1 MRKHFLLLFLLTLL
15 PLATWAGSYDVTVTA
30 QDVSRAYGVD
40 KYNWTSGSQP
50 AASAD
55 MISIGV
61 TAYNFANNDDRDAVK
76 AALAAKL
83 TYRYAD
89 NVTIST
95 PAANYTYAL
104 EPIDANELSVT
115 LKLQDEYETF
125 TISNYANNHGTLT
138 IEKSTAAVN
147 LSAGTLT
154 AIENLKYTGE
164 AQTLFSGAAAITLN
178 GSDVDLS
185 DEVLYSL
192 DQNADDGDWVS
203 KDNIATLTGT
213 NKGQYTLYYKIND
226 NGSHNAQSGY
236 FLTKGVIAA
245 ATPVVSGIAFATGPM
260 TYAIEND
267 APKVWSLVAEGATT
281 TFGTIQYRLGE
292 NGTWGDASSITA
304 SNAGTYH
311 VYYKVDADTEHGNWV
326 AVDPTEIDANGITI
340 AQATTAV
347 TIAYVAGDLTYTVE
361 NDQAVAQQLVAAT
374 PTTNFGT
381 LEYRLWSQSSN
392 AWATEWTPS
401 LDGIKA
407 TNAGSYDVYYRVK
420 TEGNWTEIAETKIDA
435 NGKSIAKA
443 DPVATVAAAQNLV
456 YTGQPLKLIVD
467 NPAPTTTGGT
477 LKFKL
482 AGDADFA
489 DAIPTV
495 TNAGTYT
502 VYYKVEGNDN
512 YNSTTGNDNVEVT
525 IAKADRAI
533 DASKI
538 TLGGVAVA
546 DYQYSET
553 TKAYTLGYSVAWDA
567 EAEPVFQVKKDGAAD
582 WADYNNSYV
591 FGKGS
596 YQVKY
601 SVAETANYNEVSD
614 ETVSFTVDEG
624 TQEWATALAATSKA
638 YDGTAA
644 TITEAV
650 AAYENAEVT
659 ISYYTQDDPD
669 NALAAAP
676 VDRGEYTVKAVAA
689 QTANY
694 ASLTAT
700 VDYEITVGHADV
712 TAPVAVAAL
721 EYNGGNQNLATAG
734 VVSTGDPIEYKVMNG
749 EELVA
754 DWATT
759 LPQAKNAGTYTV
771 SWKTVVNDNYETDD
785 ATEGEFNVTINKKA
799 LIYALANQDAVYTG
813 EEILPNG
820 NYALFAGSFA
830 PGEQLSDVASFT
842 FGDHPTN
849 VADSKTYKKLAV
861 EFLGVE
867 NYTIS
872 FSGSS
877 DLAIAPKT
885 IANWVSDFSASA
897 NYDGT
902 AKAATYTIAD
912 GLEENTDYTVTVSPA
927 EVKNAGEYT
936 YTFAPKG
943 NYTGED
949 IVKTFTI
956 NAKAIN
962 EDMFSMLN
970 EAEWP
975 AQVTFDD
982 ENHNPAGTYQ
992 LEDEDIQVEEE
1003 ENYVLTADDYE
1014 LSLTYGGEAVEN
1026 PATAEVKNQGTYVFT
1041 FTGKGNYTGSFTKQ
1055 IVIGKK
1061 ALAAADFE
1069 LAATTAVYTAADQLP
1084 AVTTA
1089 LTAADYDVAIS
1100 NVTEEGKAIDVA
1112 AYTFT
1117 FTGKGNY
1124 TGEIQKTFTITPATL
1139 LVSVAADVE
1148 KNFDGTATFGD
1159 QKPTLEFS
1167 GLKGADTEDV
1177 VTYDADE
1184 AITIVNAAAA
1194 PGTYD
1199 LAVDVTQLAADNY
1212 VFEANAE
1219 IKRTFT
1225 INAVGLTIAF
1235 VNNYDEEEAITAAYT
1250 KVYGADNAFN
1260 ATWKNNNIAIAGALD
1275 ADIAAIKNAITVTL
1289 DDENV
1294 GTQSLSIEVDA
1305 DADVF
1310 ANYDMEKLF
1319 TANADFEITPAT
1331 LTIGLKNDETREY
1344 NGEVTSSVEISV
1356 DKLAVSGYK
1365 FNDDNS
1371 VITTLPTATV
1381 VDATKNVGTYVITL
1395 DGAEAA
1401 NYVFQYTEARFVITP
1416 KVLAKGSVTIDE
1428 QTLQAGIA
1436 ASNFDADAYS
1446 VENLVDGEDYA
1457 AIWGIKLADAHVDA
1471 NEKIA
1476 GETDAQGIELYA
1488 IDEAAAANYEF
1499 DAEENLYGRL
1509 VIPSAQSIV
1518 LSRGDRSTQSIE
1530 AGEGNI
1536 FASDVENATI
1546 EFNSFAMDAKKWYA
1560 MVLPFDVTMMELI
1573 NAFGGYVAV
1582 DVLDQTNTDNSRV
1595 YFELNG
1601 ATVPAHTPFL
1611 IKLFAEKNLNTVKF
1625 EKDGGFTVE
1634 ATANAN
1640 TTVTDAADN
1649 EFIGTYAGK
1658 KFNGDNTN
1666 CWIVSLNSGKV
1677 QPASATATVYPLGA
1691 YIKTATANARFFV
1704 EENDGTVTEIERINA
1719 DGSLVEAGGW
1729 YTVNGMKLD
1738 KAPVEKGVYVK
1749 DGKKVVIK

>member
-15 PLATWAGSYDVTVTA
+15 PLATWASSYTVTVA
-30 QDVSRAYGVD
+30 PQNVSRQFGLTT
-40 KYNWTSGSQP
+40 YNSYQAVST
-50 AASAD
+50 D
-55 MISIGV
+55 M
-61 TAYNFANNDDRDAVK
+61 
-76 AALAAKL
+76 
-83 TYRYAD
+83 
-89 NVTIST
+89 
-95 PAANYTYAL
+95 
-104 EPIDANELSVT
+104 
-115 LKLQDEYETF
+115 F
-125 TISNYANNHGTLT
+125 TISVADKNLTAEQLADLKELVAANLTVYYGDAVTVNSVAGNYTFSLGGDGSVNYNSGTDDTYTIEHSMSVSSATLT
-138 IEKSTAAVN
+138 ITQSTAALYFAN
-147 LSAGTLT
+147 GSLA
-154 AIENLKYTGE
+154 
-164 AQTLFSGAAAITLN
+164 AQTGLVYTETTLGTGDEQVLFTGAPTITLA
-178 GSDVDLS
+178 GSTVDLS
-185 DEVLYSL
+185 GEIKYALS
-192 DQNADDGDWVS
+192 QNADTWYTDINDV
-203 KDNIATLTGT
+203 KAT
-213 NKGQYTLYYKIND
+213 NADSYTLYYKVEE
-226 NGSHNAQSGY
+226 NANHAAANGY
-236 FLTKGVIAA
+236 FATAATIAKG
-245 ATPVVSGIAFATGPM
+245 TPVVTGVAYVAGDLTFALDNSQPKA
-260 TYAIEND
+260 YALVD
-267 APKVWSLVAEGATT
+267 ATNANTT
-281 TFGTIQYRLGE
+281 LGTIQYRLGTE
-292 NGTWGDASSITA
+292 GQWTTDPATITA
-304 SNAGTYH
+304 FNAGTYD
-311 VYYKVDADTEHGNWV
+311 VYYKVDADENGNWV
-326 AVDPTEIDANGITI
+326 AVDATKIDATGKTI
-340 AQATTAV
+340 AQAATEV
-347 TIAYVAGDLTYTVE
+347 TIAYVAGDLTYTVDNE
-361 NDQAVAQQLVAAT
+361 TPVAQQLVAAT

-381 LEYRLWSQSSN
+381 LEYRLWNVSTN
-392 AWATEWTPS
+392 AWATEWTSS
-401 LDGIKA
+401 LDEIKA
-407 TNAGSYDVYYRVK
+407 TNAGSYDVYYRVT

-456 YTGQPLKLIVD
+456 YTGQGLNLIAD
-467 NPAPTTTGGT
+467 GATTTATTT

-489 DAIPTV
+489 DAIPTGI
-495 TNAGTYT
+495 NAGTYT

-546 DYQYSET
+546 NYQYSET
-553 TKAYTLGYSVAWDA
+553 TKAYTLGYSVAWDT
-567 EAEPVFQVKKDGAAD
+567 EAAPVFQVKKNDAAE
-582 WADYNNSYV
+582 WADYDNSYV

-601 SVAETANYNEVSD
+601 SVAETANYKAVSD
-614 ETVSFTVDEG
+614 ATVSFTVGEG
-624 TQEWATALAATSKA
+624 VQEWATALAVTTPHP
-638 YDGTAA
+638 YDGQPAEV
-644 TITEAV
+644 TEAE
-650 AAYENAEVT
+650 AAYEGAQVT
-659 ISYYTQDDPD
+659 ISYYTQDDPSTEI
-669 NALAAAP
+669 AAP
-676 VDRGEYTVKAVAA
+676 VNVGTYTVKAVAA
-689 QTANY
+689 ATDNY
-694 ASLTAT
+694 GALDVSLPF
-700 VDYEITVGHADV
+700 EITVGHADV

-734 VVSTGDPIEYKVMNG
+734 FVSTGDPIQYQVLVG
-749 EELVA
+749 EEVIS
-754 DWATT
+754 DWAEE

-771 SWKTVVNDNYETDD
+771 SWKTVVNNNYVTTDD
-785 ATEGEFNVTINKKA
+785 TEGSFNVTINKKA

-885 IANWVSDFSASA
+885 ISDWVSDFSASA

-927 EVKNAGEYT
+927 EVKNAGAYT

-956 NAKAIN
+956 NAKAIDA
-962 EDMFSMLN
+962 EMFTMLN

-975 AQVTFDD
+975 AQITFDG

-1003 ENYVLTADDYE
+1003 NYVLTADDYE
-1014 LSLTYGGEAVEN
+1014 LSLTYDDEAVEN

-1055 IVIGKK
+1055 IVIGEK
-1061 ALAAADFE
+1061 ALAAADFT
-1069 LAATTAVYTAADQLP
+1069 LAATTAVYTSADQLP

-1089 LTAADYDVAIS
+1089 LTDADYDVAIS

-1112 AYTFT
+1112 TYTFT

-1124 TGEIQKTFTITPATL
+1124 TGTVQKTFEITPATL

-1148 KNFDGTATFGD
+1148 KDFDGTATFGT

-1184 AITIVNAAAA
+1184 AITIVDAAAA

-1199 LAVDVTQLAADNY
+1199 LAVDVTKLDADNY

-1235 VNNYDEEEAITAAYT
+1235 VNNYDDEEAITAAYT

-1275 ADIAAIKNAITVTL
+1275 TDIAAIKNAITVTL

-1471 NEKIA
+1471 NDKIA
-1476 GETDAQGIELYA
+1476 GETDAEGIELYV

-1640 TTVTDAADN
+1640 TTVTDAAEN

>member
-40 KYNWTSGSQP
+40 KYNWTSGSKP

-95 PAANYTYAL
+95 AAANYTYAL

-115 LKLQDEYETF
+115 LNLQGNSETF
-125 TISNYANNHGTLT
+125 TISNYAANHGTLT

-154 AIENLKYTGE
+154 AIENLVYNGG

-192 DQNADDGDWVS
+192 DQNAADENWVS

-245 ATPVVSGIAFATGPM
+245 ATPEVNGIAFATGPM
-260 TYAIEND
+260 TYAIENN
-267 APKVWSLVAEGATT
+267 AAKVWSLVAEGATT
-281 TFGTIQYRLGE
+281 TFGAIKYRLGTDGE
-292 NGTWGDASSITA
+292 WGDAASITA
-304 SNAGTYH
+304 SKAGTYH
-311 VYYKVDADTEHGNWV
+311 VYYKVDADAEHGNWV

-340 AQATTAV
+340 APATTV
-347 TIAYVAGDLTYTVE
+347 VNIAYVTGDLTYTVQS
-361 NDQAVAQQLVAAT
+361 DQAVAQQLVADN
-374 PTTNFGT
+374 PSTNFGT
-381 LEYRLWSQSSN
+381 LEYRLKKGDTWL
-392 AWATEWTPS
+392 TDWTS
-401 LDGIKA
+401 ELDNIKA
-407 TNAGSYDVYYRVK
+407 TNAGSYDVYYRVT
-420 TEGNWTEIAETKIDA
+420 TEGNWTEVAEKKIDE
-435 NGKSIAKA
+435 NGKTIAKA
-443 DPVATVAAAQNLV
+443 DPVVTVAAAQNLV
-456 YTGQPLKLIVD
+456 YTGQGQNLIAD
-467 NPAPTTTGGT
+467 GATTTATTT

-482 AGDADFA
+482 ASDADFA
-489 DAIPTV
+489 DAIPTG

-512 YNSTTGNDNVEVT
+512 YNSTTGNDYVEVT
-525 IAKADRAI
+525 IAQADRTI

-538 TLGGVAVA
+538 TLGGAAVA
-546 DYQYSET
+546 NYQYSET
-553 TKAYTLGYSVAWDA
+553 TKTYTLGYSDAWDT
-567 EAEPVFQVKKDGAAD
+567 EATPVFQVKKDGAAD
-582 WADYNNSYV
+582 WANYDPATYV

-596 YQVKY
+596 YSVKY
-601 SVAETANYNEVSD
+601 SVAETANYKAVSD
-614 ETVSFTVDEG
+614 ETVSFTVSEG
-624 TQEWATALAATSKA
+624 TQDWATELAATSKP
-638 YDGTAA
+638 YDGTPA
-644 TITEAV
+644 TITAAV
-650 AAYENAEVT
+650 AAYENAAVA

-676 VDRGEYTVKAVAA
+676 VDKGNYIVKAVAA
-689 QTANY
+689 ATENY
-694 ASLTAT
+694 ASLEAT
-700 VDYEITVGHADV
+700 VNYAITVGQATV
-712 TAPVAVAAL
+712 AAPVAVAAL
-721 EYNGGNQNLATAG
+721 EYNGGDQDLVTAG
-734 VVSTGDPIEYKVMNG
+734 SVSTGDPIQYKVMNG
-749 EELVA
+749 DVVVA
-754 DWATT
+754 DWATA
-759 LPQAKNAGTYTV
+759 LPQATNAGTYTV

-785 ATEGEFNVTINKKA
+785 QTEGEFNVTINKKA

-820 NYALFAGSFA
+820 NYALMAGSFA

-861 EFLGVE
+861 SFKGGVE

-877 DLAIAPKT
+877 ELAIAPKT
-885 IANWVSDFSASA
+885 INDWVSDFTASA
-897 NYDGT
+897 NYDGA

-927 EVKNAGEYT
+927 EVKNAGPYT

-956 NAKAIN
+956 NAKAIDA
-962 EDMFSMLN
+962 DMFTMLN

-975 AQVTFDD
+975 AQIPFDG

-992 LEDEDIQVEEE
+992 LEDAAIQVEE
-1003 ENYVLTADDYE
+1003 ENYVLTAADYE
-1014 LSLTYGGEAVEN
+1014 LSLTFNAEAVEN
-1026 PATAEVKNQGTYVFT
+1026 PATAEVKNKGTYVFT

-1055 IVIGKK
+1055 IVIGAKT
-1061 ALAAADFE
+1061 LDAADFT
-1069 LAATTAVYTAADQLP
+1069 LAATTAVYTSADQLP

-1089 LTAADYDVAIS
+1089 LTADDYTLAITKDEAE
-1100 NVTEEGKAIDVA
+1100 VEEAINAGD
-1112 AYTFT
+1112 YTFT

-1124 TGEIQKTFTITPATL
+1124 TGEIAKTFTITPAKL
-1139 LVSVAADVE
+1139 LVSVAADVQ
-1148 KNFDGTATFGD
+1148 KNFDGNANFSAND
-1159 QKPTLEFS
+1159 MPTLEYS
-1167 GLKGADTEDV
+1167 GLKGADTKAV
-1177 VTYDADE
+1177 VTENAG
-1184 AITIVNAAAA
+1184 AIYAVDVEAA

-1199 LAVDVTQLAADNY
+1199 LAVDVTKLAADNY
-1212 VFEANAE
+1212 TFEANAE
-1219 IKRTFT
+1219 ITRTFT
-1225 INAVGLTIAF
+1225 INATGLIISF
-1235 VNNYDEEEAITAAYT
+1235 LNNYDDEEEITAAYT

-1260 ATWKNNNIAIAGALD
+1260 ATWKTNNIFVGGAVAG
-1275 ADIAAIKNAITVTL
+1275 DIAAIKNAITVTL
-1289 DDENV
+1289 NDENV
-1294 GTQSLSIEVDA
+1294 GTRSLSIEVDE
-1305 DADVF
+1305 DANVF
-1310 ANYDMEKLF
+1310 SNYDMTKLF
-1319 TANADFEITPAT
+1319 TANGEFKITKAT
-1331 LTIGLKNDETREY
+1331 LTVGLKNDETREY
-1344 NGEVTSSVEISV
+1344 NGEVTSSVEV
-1356 DKLAVSGYK
+1356 PVAKLAVSGYK
-1365 FNDDNS
+1365 FNDDNT

-1401 NYVFQYTEARFVITP
+1401 NYNFEYTEARYVITP
-1416 KVLAKGSVTIDE
+1416 KKIAKGSVTIDE

-1457 AIWGIKLADAHVDA
+1457 AIWGIQLADAHVDA
-1471 NEKIA
+1471 NDKIA
-1476 GETDAQGIELYA
+1476 GETDAQGIELYV

-1518 LSRGDRSTQSIE
+1518 LSRGDRCTQRIE

-1601 ATVPAHTPFL
+1601 ATIPAHTPFL

-1634 ATANAN
+1634 ATASAN
-1640 TTVTDAADN
+1640 TTVTDAAEN

-1719 DGSLVEAGGW
+1719 DGSVVEAGAW